1 MKSPRKLTIVN
12 ETVYT
17 GNEVEVVQSS
27 SLPDT
32 GKEEV
37 EVVLSEESSSL
48 RAKLKRLS
56 LPAKLKRLS
65 LSAKI
70 KKLISARRL
79 RKKQA
84 ETKNSAVMLPNELHR
99 LRAACCHPQVGV
111 GEVGNLK
118 RQNEY
123 SGTSV
128 ATEVLSMCQILDRLI
143 DDAKVK
149 AEEAQHLCTL
159 NTNAIACLHRLKA
172 ESGSRGGGLIDSD
185 VEMYLLQ
192 KSPKAS
198 MDAIDIADNN
208 SSPFSKVAIVPTR
221 LVPTKDSDH
230 TGDNS
235 DTDSYTYTYTY
246 TDTDTDTYTDTDT
259 DIDTDT
265 DTDTY
270 TDTDADTD
278 THVDVKVRW
287 KMQLI
292 RRCYHFILKNCV
304 SFSISQTSQ
313 WELERETI
321 RSDERTTHKIF
332 EVDVGS
338 NLLSYSCQCWSGPV
352 VDDIFEYLLTI

>member
-56 LPAKLKRLS
+56 LSAKLKRLS

-70 KKLISARRL
+70 KKLISARHM

-149 AEEAQHLCTL
+149 AEEAQHLYTL
-159 NTNAIACLHRLKA
+159 NTNAIASWRRLKA
-172 ESGSRGGGLIDSD
+172 ESGSSGGGLIDSD

-208 SSPFSKVAIVPTR
+208 SSPFSKVAIVPT
-221 LVPTKDSDH
+221 KDSDH

-235 DTDSYTYTYTY
+235 
-246 TDTDTDTYTDTDT
+246 
-259 DIDTDT
+259 DT

-292 RRCYHFILKNCV
+292 RRCYHFILKIVFLFPFHRQV
-304 SFSISQTSQ
+304 SGN
-313 WELERETI
+313 LRE
-321 RSDERTTHKIF
+321 K
-332 EVDVGS
+332 
-338 NLLSYSCQCWSGPV
+338 L
-352 VDDIFEYLLTI
+352 

>member
-70 KKLISARRL
+70 KKLISARRM

-149 AEEAQHLCTL
+149 AEEAQHLYTL
-159 NTNAIACLHRLKA
+159 NTNAIASWRRLKA

-235 DTDSYTYTYTY
+235 DTDSYTYT
-246 TDTDTDTYTDTDT
+246 DTDTDTY
-259 DIDTDT
+259 TDT

-278 THVDVKVRW
+278 ADTDTDVDVKVRW

-313 WELERETI
+313 WELEREYCDAY
-321 RSDERTTHKIF
+321 R
-332 EVDVGS
+332 
-338 NLLSYSCQCWSGPV
+338 LLSP
-352 VDDIFEYLLTI
+352 DR

>member
-12 ETVYT
+12 ETVDT

-65 LSAKI
+65 LPAKLKRLSLSAKI
-70 KKLISARRL
+70 KKLISARRM

-84 ETKNSAVMLPNELHR
+84 DTKNSAVMLPNELHR

-149 AEEAQHLCTL
+149 AEEAQHLYTL

-235 DTDSYTYTYTY
+235 DTDSYTYT
-246 TDTDTDTYTDTDT
+246 
-259 DIDTDT
+259 DT

-278 THVDVKVRW
+278 ADTDTDVDVKVRW

-313 WELERETI
+313 WELARETI

>member
-70 KKLISARRL
+70 KKLISARRM

-149 AEEAQHLCTL
+149 AEEAQHLYTL
-159 NTNAIACLHRLKA
+159 NTNAIASWRRLKA

-208 SSPFSKVAIVPTR
+208 SSPFSKVAIVPT
-221 LVPTKDSDH
+221 KDLDH

-235 DTDSYTYTYTY
+235 
-246 TDTDTDTYTDTDT
+246 DTDTDTYTDTDT
-259 DIDTDT
+259 DTDT
-265 DTDTY
+265 D
-270 TDTDADTD
+270 
-278 THVDVKVRW
+278 VDVKVRW
-287 KMQLI
+287 KIQLI
-292 RRCYHFILKNCV
+292 RRCDHFILKNCV

-313 WELERETI
+313 WELEREYCDAY
-321 RSDERTTHKIF
+321 R
-332 EVDVGS
+332 
-338 NLLSYSCQCWSGPV
+338 LLSP
-352 VDDIFEYLLTI
+352 DR

>member
-56 LPAKLKRLS
+56 LSAKLKRLS

-149 AEEAQHLCTL
+149 AEEAQHLYTL
-159 NTNAIACLHRLKA
+159 NTNAIASWRRLKA
-172 ESGSRGGGLIDSD
+172 ESGSSGGGLIDSD

-208 SSPFSKVAIVPTR
+208 SSPFSKVAIVPT
-221 LVPTKDSDH
+221 KDSDH

-235 DTDSYTYTYTY
+235 
-246 TDTDTDTYTDTDT
+246 
-259 DIDTDT
+259 DT

-278 THVDVKVRW
+278 TDVDVKVRW

>member
-56 LPAKLKRLS
+56 LRAKLKRLS

-208 SSPFSKVAIVPTR
+208 SSPFSKVAIVPT
-221 LVPTKDSDH
+221 KDSDH

-235 DTDSYTYTYTY
+235 
-246 TDTDTDTYTDTDT
+246 
-259 DIDTDT
+259 DT

-278 THVDVKVRW
+278 TDVDVKVRW

-313 WELERETI
+313 WELEREYCDAY
-321 RSDERTTHKIF
+321 R
-332 EVDVGS
+332 
-338 NLLSYSCQCWSGPV
+338 LLSP
-352 VDDIFEYLLTI
+352 DR

>member
-70 KKLISARRL
+70 KKLISARHM

-149 AEEAQHLCTL
+149 AEEAQHLYTL
-159 NTNAIACLHRLKA
+159 NTNAIASWRRLKA
-172 ESGSRGGGLIDSD
+172 ESGSSGGGLIDSD

-208 SSPFSKVAIVPTR
+208 SSPFSKVAIVPT
-221 LVPTKDSDH
+221 KDSDH

-235 DTDSYTYTYTY
+235 
-246 TDTDTDTYTDTDT
+246 
-259 DIDTDT
+259 DT

-278 THVDVKVRW
+278 TDVDVKVRW

>member
-1 MKSPRKLTIVN
+1 VIQSSVMKSPRKLTIVN
-12 ETVYT
+12 ETVDT

-48 RAKLKRLS
+48 
-56 LPAKLKRLS
+56 PAKLKRLS

-70 KKLISARRL
+70 KKLISARRM

-84 ETKNSAVMLPNELHR
+84 DTKNSAVMLPNELHR

-149 AEEAQHLCTL
+149 AEEAQHLYTL
-159 NTNAIACLHRLKA
+159 NTNAIASWRRLKA
-172 ESGSRGGGLIDSD
+172 ESGSSGGGLIDSD

-208 SSPFSKVAIVPTR
+208 SSPFSKVAIVPT
-221 LVPTKDSDH
+221 KDSDH

-235 DTDSYTYTYTY
+235 
-246 TDTDTDTYTDTDT
+246 
-259 DIDTDT
+259 DT

-278 THVDVKVRW
+278 TDVDVKVRW
-287 KMQLI
+287 KIQLI
-292 RRCYHFILKNCV
+292 RRCDHFILKNCV

>member
-12 ETVYT
+12 EIVDT

-70 KKLISARRL
+70 KKLISARHM

-149 AEEAQHLCTL
+149 AEEAQHLYTL
-159 NTNAIACLHRLKA
+159 NTNAIASWRRLKA

-208 SSPFSKVAIVPTR
+208 SSPFSKVAIA
-221 LVPTKDSDH
+221 PTKDSDH

-235 DTDSYTYTYTY
+235 DTD
-246 TDTDTDTYTDTDT
+246 
-259 DIDTDT
+259 
-265 DTDTY
+265 TDTY

-278 THVDVKVRW
+278 ADTDTDVDVKVRW

-292 RRCYHFILKNCV
+292 RRFYHFTLKIV
-304 SFSISQTSQ
+304 FLFPFHRQVI
-313 WELERETI
+313 
-321 RSDERTTHKIF
+321 
-332 EVDVGS
+332 G
-338 NLLSYSCQCWSGPV
+338 GM
-352 VDDIFEYLLTI
+352 

>member
-56 LPAKLKRLS
+56 LRAKLKRLSLSAKLKRLS

-149 AEEAQHLCTL
+149 AEEAQHLYTL
-159 NTNAIACLHRLKA
+159 NTNAIASWRRLKA

-208 SSPFSKVAIVPTR
+208 SSPFSKVAIVPT
-221 LVPTKDSDH
+221 KDSDH

-235 DTDSYTYTYTY
+235 
-246 TDTDTDTYTDTDT
+246 
-259 DIDTDT
+259 DT

-278 THVDVKVRW
+278 TDVDVKVRW

-313 WELERETI
+313 WELEREYCDAY
-321 RSDERTTHKIF
+321 R
-332 EVDVGS
+332 
-338 NLLSYSCQCWSGPV
+338 LLSP
-352 VDDIFEYLLTI
+352 DR